1 MHWIKELKR
10 KNWID
15 WIKILVAL
23 DISSAGVGLIL
34 NLHLHIIA
42 PILGFITRILMGIF
56 YIMLAVII
64 LKKVFPKSV
73 DIDEEELLKSE
84 HIHDEIQNK
93 VKESKRFTRKV
104 IYKLETISN
113 NIINK
118 IDALLDKVEDFFHK
132 KKKEIKEEVHNTLH
146 KD

>member
-23 DISSAGVGLIL
+23 DISSAGIGLIL

-42 PILGFITRILMGIF
+42 PIFGFITRILMGIF

-73 DIDEEELLKSE
+73 DIDEDKAL
-84 HIHDEIQNK
+84 N
-93 VKESKRFTRKV
+93 SKRLHRSIGKFLKHGFRSLKKILQTAEAVSDRFLEKV
-104 IYKLETISN
+104 DFY
-113 NIINK
+113 
-118 IDALLDKVEDFFHK
+118 LDRAEDFFHK
-132 KKKEIKEEVHNTLH
+132 KKDEVKEEVRKTLH